1 MEHRLSQR
9 IEGELPILVY
19 KRGMPVATGQIQ
31 DASRR
36 GLFVATD
43 YADIRLNQPIQ
54 LAFKFPDQRHDC
66 HRVLNAHVV
75 RRSSGGLGLGVDV
88 TDNDASV
95 IAELVKWLQSQSL
108 LTEFNVGGSTE
119 RTNRIAA
126 RRNG

>member
-43 YADIRLNQPIQ
+43 YTDIRLNQPIQ
-54 LAFKFPDQRHDC
+54 LAFKLPDQHQDC
-66 HRVLNAHVV
+66 HRVVNAHVI
-75 RRSSGGLGLGVDV
+75 RRSTGGLGLGFDG
-88 TDNDASV
+88 TDNDARV
-95 IAELVKWLQSQSL
+95 IAELIQWLQGQSML
-108 LTEFNVGGSTE
+108 AEYSPE
-119 RTNRIAA
+119 WQQHRH
-126 RRNG
+126 

>member
-1 MEHRLSQR
+1 MQGDIMEHRLSQR

-54 LAFKFPDQRHDC
+54 LAFKLPDQGQDC
-66 HRVLNAHVV
+66 HRVLNAHVI
-75 RRSSGGLGLGVDV
+75 RRSSGGLGLGFDG
-88 TDNDASV
+88 TDNEVDV
-95 IAELVKWLQSQSL
+95 IAELVQWLQSQSL
-108 LTEFNVGGSTE
+108 LTGFRV
-119 RTNRIAA
+119 
-126 RRNG
+126 

>member
-19 KRGMPVATGQIQ
+19 KRGMPVATGKIQ

-54 LAFKFPDQRHDC
+54 LAFKLPDQRRDC
-66 HRVLNAHVV
+66 HRVLKAHVI
-75 RRSSGGLGLGVDV
+75 RRSSGGLGLGFDG
-88 TDNDASV
+88 TDNEVDV
-95 IAELVKWLQSQSL
+95 IAELVQWLQSQSL
-108 LTEFNVGGSTE
+108 LTGFRV
-119 RTNRIAA
+119 
-126 RRNG
+126 